1 MRPTNTK
8 RTDFTRLLSTLIG
21 ISLHWLFADINVIA
35 GFWFHFM
42 LRDSSKSYSSCFSLS
57 PCAYD
62 DQAIIL
68 FLDLRAQSFHSR

>member
-8 RTDFTRLLSTLIG
+8 RTDFTRLYSTRVG
-21 ISLHWLFADINVIA
+21 ISLHWLFADISVIA
-35 GFWFHFM
+35 D
-42 LRDSSKSYSSCFSLS
+42 LSKSYSSCFSLS

-68 FLDLRAQSFHSR
+68 FLDLRAQSLHSR